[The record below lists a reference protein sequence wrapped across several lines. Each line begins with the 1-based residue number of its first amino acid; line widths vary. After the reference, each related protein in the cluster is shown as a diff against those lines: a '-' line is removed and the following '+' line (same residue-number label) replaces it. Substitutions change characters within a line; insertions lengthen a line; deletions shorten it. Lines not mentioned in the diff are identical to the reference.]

1 MTRTKVAALAAL
13 LFFVES
19 RAAHAQDPKEDDVK
33 AGEVRTEEVDSTR
46 LDVSRLPPEAIE
58 VTRDLYA
65 RGFFVEAQLG
75 AQGFLGDLGKVS
87 KPGPRLA
94 VDFGYEFASWVAV
107 LIQGEIAFHDTKNR
121 EQPAHTMY
129 EIAGGSAGV
138 RLTLPFNASA
148 ALWADGLFGVVWT
161 GGDVLHALGF
171 KDTVHPSIAYGGELG
186 FDWHVRARHHSFGL
200 LAGTRVLPG
209 LVRDGYSLSL
219 YGSAYLRYVF

>member
-13 LFFVES
+13 LWMQSQAGE
-19 RAAHAQDPKEDDVK
+19 AQDPPEDEVQ
-33 AGEVRTEEVDSTR
+33 AGEVRTEEIDSTR
-46 LDVSRLPPEAIE
+46 LDVARLPPEAIE

-65 RGFFVEAQLG
+65 RGFFVQAQLG

-87 KPGPRLA
+87 QPGPRLA

-107 LIQGEIAFHDTKNR
+107 LLQGEIAFHGTKNR
-121 EQPAHTMY
+121 EQPARTMY
-129 EIAGGSAGV
+129 EMAGASAGV
-138 RLTLPFNASA
+138 RLSLPFNASA
-148 ALWADGLFGVVWT
+148 ALWADGLFGIVWT

-171 KDTVHPSIAYGGELG
+171 RDSIRPSIAYGGELG
-186 FDWHVRARHHSFGL
+186 FDWHVRARHHSLGL

-209 LVRDGYSLSL
+209 LERDGYSLSL